1 MYARIGRKARR
12 RCEGRIAKG
21 EILIKPP
28 VFDYEAPRHLDEV
41 LSLLAQYGDEAKIL
55 AGGQSLVPMLN
66 MRLARP
72 GVLIDINR
80 IPDLSYISLDG
91 DRLRIGATTRQAMVE
106 RSSDVRDAQ
115 PLLSAAIRHIGY
127 VPIRRRGTVGGSL
140 AHADPAAELGAV
152 WTCLDGT
159 LHLRSQD
166 GARDVPADEF
176 FQFYYTT
183 DINPDEMLVEASV
196 PVLSEN
202 AGWSFQE
209 MARRPGD
216 FALVAVACT
225 VTLDDRGVFEDVR
238 LALTGVGP
246 TPLRLRELEASLQG
260 QRPSPD
266 VFAEAAAAAS
276 RTVEPEGDVHASAEY
291 RRHLSGVL
299 VRRALEEAVSRAG
312 QSGGERS

>member
-1 MYARIGRKARR
+1 MHDRIGGKAR
-12 RCEGRIAKG
+12 CQCKGRFAKG

-28 VFDYEAPRHLDEV
+28 IFKYESPDRLDEA
-41 LSLLAQYGDEAKIL
+41 LSLIAQYGDEAKIL

-72 GVLIDINR
+72 GILVDVNR
-80 IPDLSYISLDG
+80 VPDLSYIQLDG
-91 DRLRIGATTRQAMVE
+91 DRLRIGALTRQVTVE
-106 RSSDVRDAQ
+106 RSAQVRDVQ
-115 PLLSAAIRHIGY
+115 PLLSAAIRHIGH
-127 VPIRRRGTVGGSL
+127 VPIRHRGTVGGSL

-166 GARDVPADEF
+166 GTRDVPADEF

-183 DINPDEMLVEASV
+183 AIEPEEMLVEASL
-196 PVLSEN
+196 PRLPDN

-225 VTLDDRGVFEDVR
+225 VTLDDSGAFADVR
-238 LALTGVGP
+238 LSLTGVGP
-246 TPLRLRELEASLQG
+246 TPFRMGDLEASLQG
-260 QRPSPD
+260 QRPTPE
-266 VFAEAAAAAS
+266 VLAEAAAEAS
-276 RTVEPEGDVHASAEY
+276 RTVDPEGDIHASADY